1 MSLGRRAAST
11 FTVVVLAV
19 ALVITAS
26 ILVHV
31 LFANNVTDL
40 TVELLAAIIAV
51 VLVVASV
58 GVTIH
63 SQSETT
69 SSGS

>member
-1 MSLGRRAAST
+1 MSLRRSLGRDQTAT
-11 FTVVVLAV
+11 FTVVVLAI

-31 LFANNVTDL
+31 LFSSDVNDL

-58 GVTIH
+58 G
-63 SQSETT
+63 
-69 SSGS
+69 